1 MKETFSNDF
10 KKFFL
15 LKFTEELIKHSEKK
29 DITNLLKIIR
39 LKEEERKE
47 KFFHLKEEF
56 APKVERTIS
65 MRKISLPVNKP
76 ARRMLRVKETAKP
89 SLFISEPKLPEH
101 LAYLKPMPTAGIEI
115 DLSKLNPLIK
125 DPAVSIIEVNP
136 DEKVLVTGTM
146 GTKPTGIILNKEDI
160 NRVINKFSEISK
172 IPVTEGVYKVV
183 AGNLILSAII
193 SDVIGSKFVI
203 KKMAYPMRQQYQPQ
217 NIIPQNNLR

>member
-15 LKFTEELIKHSEKK
+15 LKFTEELIRHSEKK

-39 LKEEERKE
+39 LKEEERKKE
-47 KFFHLKEEF
+47 FFHLKEEF
-56 APKVERTIS
+56 APKIERTVS
-65 MRKISLPVNKP
+65 VRKLSIPAAKP
-76 ARRMLRVKETAKP
+76 AGRMLRVRESPKP

-101 LAYLKPMPTAGIEI
+101 LAYLKPVPTAGTEI
-115 DLSKLNPLIK
+115 DLFKLNPLIK
-125 DPAVSIIEVNP
+125 DPAVRIIEVNP
-136 DEKVLVTGTM
+136 DEKVMVTGTM
-146 GTKPTGIILNKEDI
+146 GTRPTGIIMNKEDI

-183 AGNLILSAII
+183 TGNLILSAII

-203 KKMAYPMRQQYQPQ
+203 KKMAYPMRQQYQNPP
-217 NIIPQNNLR
+217 IIPR